1 MKRLTWSL
9 TACLVVAGLAG
20 PARAD
25 VLYSNLGP
33 GDSYRQTIAL
43 VEGGPNSSEGTARVA
58 IAFTVNTD
66 TFFDS
71 ARLALGLASGANEID
86 LRLYNTVGGQ
96 PGTVLEAVHAS
107 GQMPHLG
114 DFGSGH
120 LVEFDSALHPL
131 LQAGGTY
138 WLVPFASGD
147 TAAGWNE
154 NTQGASG
161 PFAQSLEVE
170 PTSWSVIT
178 FPRGAFDVN
187 GTPSPAPEPSS
198 IALAGVGLV
207 GVAGY
212 AWRRRRKPAAA

>member
-1 MKRLTWSL
+1 MS
-9 TACLVVAGLAG
+9 A
-20 PARAD
+20 
-25 VLYSNLGP
+25 
-33 GDSYRQTIAL
+33 
-43 VEGGPNSSEGTARVA
+43 
-58 IAFTVNTD
+58 D

-71 ARLALGLASGANEID
+71 ARLAVSLAAGANEMD

-96 PGTVLEAVHAS
+96 PGSVLEMIHVS
-107 GQMPHLG
+107 GQMPNFG
-114 DFGSGH
+114 MFGSGH
-120 LVEFDSALHPL
+120 LVKFDSVLHPL

-147 TAAGWNE
+147 TAAGWYE

-178 FPRGAFDVN
+178 FPQGAFEVN